1 MLKKSKPKV
10 LLCESSSRQVLPMA
24 KAFAALGYEVVTVQ
38 GKKTDLGAV
47 TRYSSRRIVVNG
59 VDDDYDT
66 AYSFYKELLE
76 KGEYE
81 LAVPLSDF
89 SAGILVK
96 LKKEIEEKTKT
107 KIATNEETIFSL
119 ASDKLNTMK
128 VCMENDIPCPPTFN
142 EICSISDIPYGV
154 SYPLLIK
161 PRVSCGSIGLHI
173 ANNRVELERYI
184 VNSRDEKNGEILVQ
198 EFIPQTGR
206 QYNGH
211 FFIDDNGD
219 AKMALISQKCRWF
232 PLDGGAA
239 TMCVTIH
246 RQDIT
251 NMCLRLLNIIGW
263 RGYCDIDLM
272 EDPRDGSIRIIE
284 INARISANIKLCF
297 AAGIDVA
304 RMLVGLYLGNNV
316 PNFLEYSDNICL
328 RCIHTDFLWFVK
340 SPQRFSSKPSWFKLK
355 NTRDQ
360 IFSFSDPIPFVTFSF
375 GALFKYKKEMKK
387 RERE

>member
-1 MLKKSKPKV
+1 MKKNKTKI

-24 KAFAALGYEVVTVQ
+24 KAFAKLGFDVVTVQ
-38 GKKTDLGAV
+38 GKRSDLGAI
-47 TRYSSRRIVVNG
+47 TRYASKKIVVQG

-66 AYSFYKELLE
+66 AYSFYKSILE
-76 KGEYE
+76 QGEYD

-89 SAGILVK
+89 SAGILAG

-107 KIATNEETIFSL
+107 KIATNDEYIFSL

-128 VCMENDIPCPPTFN
+128 VCMENGIPCPHTFD
-142 EICSISDIPYGV
+142 EISSYNDIPESV

-161 PRVSCGSIGLHI
+161 PRISCGSIGLHI
-173 ANNRVELERYI
+173 ADN
-184 VNSRDEKNGEILVQ
+184 RDELKKYIEKSKNEANGEILVQ
-198 EFIPQTGR
+198 EFIPQTGK

-211 FFIDDNGD
+211 FFIDENGE

-239 TMCVTIH
+239 TMCVTLHHEHI
-246 RQDIT
+246 Q

-263 RGYCDIDLM
+263 RGYCDIDMM

-284 INARISANIKLCF
+284 INARISANVKLCF

-304 RMLVGLYLGNNV
+304 RLLAELYLGNGVSNC
-316 PNFLEYSDNICL
+316 LEYPDNICL
-328 RCIHTDFLWFVK
+328 RCIHTDLLWFIK
-340 SPQRFSSKPSWFKLK
+340 SPERFSSKPSWFKIK
-355 NTRDQ
+355 NTKDQ
-360 IFSFSDPIPFVTFSF
+360 IFSFTDPVPFITFSVSS
-375 GALFKYKKEMKK
+375 LFKYKKEMKK
-387 RERE
+387 RERK